1 MNHIPVRNCAACRS
15 KLPKAE
21 LIRIVRSPDG
31 RVFHDTK
38 GKADGRGLYWC
49 GRKKCLDKIRKKG
62 IISRM
67 LKVSEPDEI
76 FDRLQEVIR
85 GE

>member
-31 RVFHDTK
+31 RVFFDAK
-38 GKADGRGLYWC
+38 GKSDGRGLYWC
-49 GRKKCLDKIRKKG
+49 GQKKCLDRIKKKG

-67 LKVSEPDEI
+67 FGVNEPEEI
-76 FDRLQEVIR
+76 FDELKEVIR
-85 GE
+85 GD